1 MKISKGVGNESKIN
15 SEVYNL
21 ANNRTPLRRLALCDS
36 RDIYIVCMYI
46 QRLVEEEFCAYM
58 ILTMY
63 DTYLY
68 HQKNTNVLKIE
79 DALEDVILNK

>member
-58 ILTMY
+58 ILRMY
-63 DTYLY
+63 DTYLSSEEY
-68 HQKNTNVLKIE
+68 ERVE
-79 DALEDVILNK
+79 D